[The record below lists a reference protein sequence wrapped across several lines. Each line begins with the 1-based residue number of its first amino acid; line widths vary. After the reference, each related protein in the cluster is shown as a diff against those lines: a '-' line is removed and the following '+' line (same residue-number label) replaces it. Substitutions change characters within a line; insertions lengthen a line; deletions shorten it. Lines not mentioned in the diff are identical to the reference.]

1 MNARL
6 LMNVLY
12 VWISAGHCRLYDPM
26 LIQSAYRDSPLFFYG
41 FNFFAE
47 GGTQTFP
54 FFSPEWWKSKGPA
67 VCVVMPL
74 SIRSEL
80 RCCWSIM
87 KWSNTETIT
96 IESCIRKKINQNWIE
111 KWQAKNKAAL
121 IQYVLLVSGPV
132 WLSLF
137 SLSAIDDELFNSCV
151 VSCRCCCCCCWLR
164 VLSSRC
170 ILFERWWS
178 TNVIDPNPFPKTK
191 KHHTVVL
198 DDGVAH
204 QRVCSNNNNNKKIFK
219 KSYSD
224 VVCMVSQLCGFHPP
238 CVI

>member
-132 WLSLF
+132 WLSSLF
-137 SLSAIDDELFNSCV
+137 RPLMMSYSTRVSWVVVVVVVVVGCVSYRVGVFFLNDDD
-151 VSCRCCCCCCWLR
+151 RR
-164 VLSSRC
+164 TSSIL
-170 ILFERWWS
+170 ILF
-178 TNVIDPNPFPKTK
+178 PKQKNIT
-191 KHHTVVL
+191 
-198 DDGVAH
+198 
-204 QRVCSNNNNNKKIFK
+204 RSF
-219 KSYSD
+219 
-224 VVCMVSQLCGFHPP
+224 
-238 CVI
+238 